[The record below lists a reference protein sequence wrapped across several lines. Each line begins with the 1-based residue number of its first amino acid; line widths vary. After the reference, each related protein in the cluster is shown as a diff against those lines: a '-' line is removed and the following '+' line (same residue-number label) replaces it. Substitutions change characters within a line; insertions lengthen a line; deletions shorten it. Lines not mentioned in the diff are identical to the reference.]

1 MPDTAET
8 RKTIPEDP
16 LVISDLDGTLLDNEP
31 RLTPERAQRLNALI
45 DRGLYFT
52 IASARSVHIAR
63 VLVDGLRIKLPIIE
77 YNGAFITD
85 FSSGEKL
92 IENYLKEDVVSNLMA
107 LASEHKLE
115 PMIFCR
121 RQDKDLLLPPRN
133 CNASQRKHLEF
144 LRRHNDPRLQHQY
157 DYSDWRPDTN
167 VLVTFSESAEAIQRF
182 LAEVPENV
190 SRACDIHR
198 HEDPYC
204 SGTELLVVQDKDSTK
219 GAATRKLASLLGRTM
234 DDVVAFGDQVN
245 DIALLKESA
254 WGVAV
259 FNAAAELKQ
268 VADEICET
276 NTEGGVVLW
285 LERSIRFFQTSPAE
299 DQPHNGTAGPGR

>member
-1 MPDTAET
+1 MLETAEN
-8 RKTIPEDP
+8 RKSIPKDP

-31 RLTPERAQRLNALI
+31 KLTPERAQRLNVLI
-45 DRGLYFT
+45 ERGLDFT
-52 IASARSVHIAR
+52 IASARSIHIAR

-85 FSSGEKL
+85 FNSGEKI
-92 IENYLKEDVVSNLMA
+92 IENYLKEEVVSSLMA

-121 RQDKDLLLPPRN
+121 RQDRDLLLPPRN
-133 CNASQRKHLEF
+133 CNTSQRKHLEF
-144 LRRHNDPRLQHQY
+144 LRRHNDVRLQHEY
-157 DYSDWRPDTN
+157 NYLDWQPNAN
-167 VLVTFSESAEAIQRF
+167 VIVTFSDGSETIQRF
-182 LAEVPENV
+182 LAEIPENV
-190 SRACDIHR
+190 SRSCDIHR

-219 GAATRKLASLLGRTM
+219 SAATRKLASLLGRTM
-234 DDVVAFGDQVN
+234 DDVIAFGDQVN

-259 FNAAAELKQ
+259 SNAAAELKQ
-268 VADEICET
+268 AADEICEA
-276 NTEGGVVLW
+276 NTEGGVVSW
-285 LERSIRFFQTSPAE
+285 LERKPQR
-299 DQPHNGTAGPGR
+299 GTKNTRKGTCAGEF

>member
-1 MPDTAET
+1 MVETAAN
-8 RKTIPEDP
+8 RKTIPETP

-31 RLTPERAQRLNALI
+31 KLTAELAQRLNVLI
-45 DRGLYFT
+45 DRGLDFT

-85 FSSGEKL
+85 FNSGEKI
-92 IENYLKEDVVSNLMA
+92 IENYLKEEVVASLMA
-107 LASEHKLE
+107 LASDHKLE

-121 RQDKDLLLPPRN
+121 RQGIDLLLPPKN

-144 LRRHNDPRLQHQY
+144 LRRHNDIRLQHEY
-157 DYSDWRPDTN
+157 HYSDWQPDAN
-167 VLVTFSESAEAIQRF
+167 VILTFSDSSETIQRF
-182 LAEVPENV
+182 FADIPEHV
-190 SRACDIHR
+190 SSACDIHQ

-204 SGTELLVVQDKDSTK
+204 SGTQLLVIQDKDSNK
-219 GAATRKLASLLGRTM
+219 SAATRKLAFLLGRTM
-234 DDVVAFGDQVN
+234 EDVIAFGDQVN

-259 FNAAAELKQ
+259 SNAAAELKRA
-268 VADEICET
+268 ADEVCEA
-276 NTEGGVVLW
+276 NTEGGVVSW
-285 LERSIRFFQTSPAE
+285 LERRCKF
-299 DQPHNGTAGPGR
+299 

>member
-1 MPDTAET
+1 MLEAAQP
-8 RKTIPEDP
+8 RKAIPKNP

-31 RLTPERAQRLNALI
+31 KLIAERAQRLNVLI
-45 DRGLYFT
+45 DGGLDFT

-63 VLVDGLRIKLPIIE
+63 VLVDGLRIRLPIIE

-85 FSSGEKL
+85 FNSGEKI
-92 IENYLKEDVVSNLMA
+92 IENYLKEEAVSSLMA

-121 RQDKDLLLPPRN
+121 RQNRDLLLPPRN
-133 CNASQRKHLEF
+133 CNTSQRNHLEF
-144 LRRHNDPRLQHQY
+144 LKAHNDVRLQHEY
-157 DYSDWRPDTN
+157 YYSDWRPDAN
-167 VLVTFSESAEAIQRF
+167 VIVTFSDSSEVIQRF
-182 LAEVPENV
+182 FAEIPEELIT
-190 SRACDIHR
+190 ACDIHR

-219 GAATRKLASLLGRTM
+219 SAATRKLASLLGRTM
-234 DDVVAFGDQVN
+234 NDVIAFGDQVN
-245 DIALLKESA
+245 DVALLKESA

-259 FNAAAELKQ
+259 SNAAADLKQ
-268 VADEICET
+268 AADEICAA

-285 LERSIRFFQTSPAE
+285 LERKWPLR
-299 DQPHNGTAGPGR
+299 G

>member
-1 MPDTAET
+1 MLKTPESRKRIPDN
-8 RKTIPEDP
+8 P

-31 RLTPERAQRLNALI
+31 KLTPERSQRLNVLI
-45 DRGLYFT
+45 DRGLDLT

-85 FSSGEKL
+85 FNSGEKI
-92 IENYLKEDVVSNLMA
+92 IENYLKEEVVSNLMA

-115 PMIFCR
+115 PMVFCR

-133 CNASQRKHLEF
+133 YNTSQRKHLEF
-144 LRRHNDPRLQHQY
+144 LRQHNDIRLQHKY
-157 DYSDWRPDTN
+157 SYSDWLPDAN
-167 VLVTFSESAEAIQRF
+167 VILTFSDSSETIQRF
-182 LAEVPENV
+182 FAEIPENV
-190 SRACDIHR
+190 SQACDIHR

-204 SGTELLVVQDKDSTK
+204 SGTELLVIQDKDSSK
-219 GAATRKLASLLGRTM
+219 SAATRKLASLLGRTI
-234 DDVVAFGDQVN
+234 DEVIAFGDQVN

-259 FNAAAELKQ
+259 SNASPELKLA
-268 VADEICET
+268 ADEICEA
-276 NTEGGVVLW
+276 NTEGGVVSW
-285 LERSIRFFQTSPAE
+285 LEQNMPQR
-299 DQPHNGTAGPGR
+299 GT

>member
-1 MPDTAET
+1 MLKTAER
-8 RKTIPEDP
+8 RKRIPDNP

-31 RLTPERAQRLNALI
+31 KLTPERAKRLNFLI
-45 DRGLYFT
+45 ERGLDFT

-85 FSSGEKL
+85 FNSGEKI
-92 IENYLKEDVVSNLMA
+92 IENYLKEEVVSSLMA

-121 RQDKDLLLPPRN
+121 RRDRDLLLPPKN
-133 CNASQRKHLEF
+133 FNTSQRKHLEF
-144 LRRHNDPRLQHQY
+144 LRRHNDIRLQHE
-157 DYSDWRPDTN
+157 YSYCDWQPEAN
-167 VLVTFSESAEAIQRF
+167 VILTFSDAAETIQRF
-182 LAEVPENV
+182 FADIPENV

-204 SGTELLVVQDKDSTK
+204 SGTELLVIQDKDSTK
-219 GAATRKLASLLGRTM
+219 SAATRKLASLLGRTV
-234 DDVVAFGDQVN
+234 DDVIAFGDQVN

-259 FNAAAELKQ
+259 SNAATELKLA
-268 VADEICET
+268 ADEICEA

-285 LERSIRFFQTSPAE
+285 LERSPQR
-299 DQPHNGTAGPGR
+299 GTKNTKKGT